1 LRVWSSAVCL
11 SLLFLSL
18 AASPAVAQPSYVYES
33 CVYRM
38 GLFLAEDSY
47 DEEHTNID
55 YEPQTVFVMH
65 LVLLDA
71 VGPVAAYEVGI
82 DLDPAFV
89 VIDVSGPAGAPLLNL
104 GTGAN
109 LIVGFAEP
117 LVPDD
122 DGRILL
128 GTIRVFPQ
136 TANVASNIALGPS
149 RPSSVGGDGPAI
161 VVDGVL
167 IRTNFTP
174 LGFDGCDDDLPPGLF
189 PPAVATT
196 FGDGVPLR

>member
-1 LRVWSSAVCL
+1 MCAWKSAICVP
-11 SLLFLSL
+11 LLLLTL
-18 AASPAVAQPSYVYES
+18 AASPAPAQPSYVYES

-38 GLFLAEDSY
+38 GLFSAEGIYVEDRT
-47 DEEHTNID
+47 DFD
-55 YEPQTVFVMH
+55 YEPLTTFTMH
-65 LVLLDA
+65 LVLIDA
-71 VGPVAAYEVGI
+71 VGPVSGYEVSI
-82 DLDPAFV
+82 ELDPAFLV
-89 VIDVSGPAGAPLLNL
+89 VDVGAPPGVELLNIGS
-104 GTGAN
+104 GTN
-109 LIVGFAEP
+109 HIVGFGAP
-117 LVPDD
+117 QVPDE
-122 DGRILL
+122 DGHVLL
-128 GTIRVFPQ
+128 CTIQVFAQ
-136 TANVASNIALGPS
+136 KANVASNIALGPS